1 MFTVSS
7 LADPK
12 KHWFQQLWPGAKGW
26 PRKYMFH
33 AMKLV
38 TESLNQGGVD
48 PETVIDVMM
57 RKKAYRKKIPNRIMD
72 PTKLHNKGMDLF
84 NRFQNLDEEKAQEKK
99 VAGQSYKRTFLPDR
113 PGERRGTYRTFMNFL
128 DHNNKGCYRDLLPM
142 NKMCYPISKDTND
155 EVRTQQ
161 KEETIY
167 TKNELTKL
175 FVACRCFSLLIL
187 YTAVVPLK

>member
-1 MFTVSS
+1 V
-7 LADPK
+7 K
-12 KHWFQQLWPGAKGW
+12 KENLK
-26 PRKYMFH
+26 
-33 AMKLV
+33 
-38 TESLNQGGVD
+38 GGVD

-57 RKKAYRKKIPNRIMD
+57 RKKAYRKKIPNCVTD
-72 PTKLHNKGMDLF
+72 PTKLHDKGMDLF

-142 NKMCYPISKDTND
+142 NEMCYPISKDTND